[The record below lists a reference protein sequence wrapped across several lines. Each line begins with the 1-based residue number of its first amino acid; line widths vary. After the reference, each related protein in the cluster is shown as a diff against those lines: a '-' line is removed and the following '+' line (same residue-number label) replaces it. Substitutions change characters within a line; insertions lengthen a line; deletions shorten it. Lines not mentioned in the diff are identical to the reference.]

1 MEVAFADFTFELHT
15 EMECKVLPLDVRRLE
30 GFFWNLDEQH
40 LGVPGDG
47 WHGPILR
54 SCYLV
59 KIDMLTWSSGKY
71 AWIESHMLHVWNI
84 YLHLGF
90 GVNVGK
96 YSSTMEHLGIERINS
111 SATYFGYF
119 YPLLTQMT

>member
-40 LGVPGDG
+40 LGVSRDG
-47 WHGPILR
+47 WHGPILG

-71 AWIESHMLHVWNI
+71 AWIESQMPHGAGIFTYI
-84 YLHLGF
+84 YPKNGPVL
-90 GVNVGK
+90 
-96 YSSTMEHLGIERINS
+96 
-111 SATYFGYF
+111 
-119 YPLLTQMT
+119 